1 MDKNKLAYFSLAS
14 LVSYLKGAPPWQIVV
29 LLANIRLGMKDL
41 PETNTLA
48 YFSKASVHKIFYQ
61 IDE

>member
-14 LVSYLKGAPPWQIVV
+14 LVSYLKGAPPWQIVA

-41 PETNTLA
+41 PETLA
-48 YFSKASVHKIFYQ
+48 YFAKALDYRSFFL
-61 IDE
+61 